1 MTDRKSPTG
10 ALALLDRN
18 RLSDVRFIAIASS
31 VFYLIREFI
40 AEYQREFN
48 RLRHGEQAISI
59 KV

>member
-31 VFYLIREFI
+31 VFVTVRSERSV
-40 AEYQREFN
+40 AVQRKPVTLLWQRN
-48 RLRHGEQAISI
+48 A
-59 KV
+59 KA

>member
-31 VFYLIREFI
+31 VFYLVL
-40 AEYQREFN
+40 Y
-48 RLRHGEQAISI
+48 LRR
-59 KV
+59 